1 MTESYFS
8 EEITWP
14 RFIKVCSQEM
24 RLQGDSVPEFSWK
37 FSNGTGSKIWT
48 TLSGSSYLR
57 MMEAAAKRI
66 RARAKKESGLKDSD
80 LGSGWRIDLRLENK
94 VRTVEKENYS
104 DEDEAASTEE
114 KKKKKKKTKESKGK
128 ARTKRKRDKPTKV
141 FCPSLV

>member
-1 MTESYFS
+1 
-8 EEITWP
+8 
-14 RFIKVCSQEM
+14 
-24 RLQGDSVPEFSWK
+24 
-37 FSNGTGSKIWT
+37 
-48 TLSGSSYLR
+48 
-57 MMEAAAKRI
+57 MEAAAKRI

-114 KKKKKKKTKESKGK
+114 KKKKKKTKESKGK
-128 ARTKRKRDKPTKV
+128 ACTKRKCDKPTKV